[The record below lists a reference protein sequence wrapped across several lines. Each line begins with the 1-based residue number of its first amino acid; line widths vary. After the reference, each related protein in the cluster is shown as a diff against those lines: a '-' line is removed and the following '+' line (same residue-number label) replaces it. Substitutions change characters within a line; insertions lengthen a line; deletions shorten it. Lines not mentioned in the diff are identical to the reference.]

1 MKKFILFLSNA
12 HLTPL
17 AQVKEALEL
26 MPADGELLEI
36 LASLIIDTKPW
47 KRPEA
52 FVPKIAEAFAAC
64 MSSKLSESAEA
75 AFFLLCR
82 GCTSKELWDLM
93 LELGHLGALDSML
106 MLVQGGEKVVSAEF
120 KHSKKR
126 RDPTICRVK
135 NGVEIRRSSGGM
147 LRITMTATPLA
158 ELQEAAMTKWVS
170 CG

>member
-17 AQVKEALEL
+17 AQVKEALES

-36 LASLIIDTKPW
+36 LAALIIDTKPW
-47 KRPEA
+47 KRPGT
-52 FVPKIAEAFAAC
+52 FVAKIAEAFAAC
-64 MSSKLSESAEA
+64 VSSKLSESAEA

-82 GCTSKELWDLM
+82 GCSSSELWEL
-93 LELGHLGALDSML
+93 LNELGRLGALDRML
-106 MLVQGGEKVVSAEF
+106 ILVQGGEKVVSAEF
-120 KHSKKR
+120 KHCKKR

-135 NGVEIRRSSGGM
+135 SGVEIRRSSGGM

-158 ELQEAAMTKWVS
+158 ELKKAAMTKWVS